1 MARQRIMEEKL
12 LVKKLFVLWETMAD
26 LENILWETYLE
37 EFMQLCID
45 KDPDPPDDLLDNIP
59 A

>member
-1 MARQRIMEEKL
+1 MPMENTMKEDL

-37 EFMQLCID
+37 KFMQLCCE
-45 KDPDPPDDLLDNIP
+45 KAPDPSTDPYDDMP